1 MWASQA
7 KLLEQDNV
15 RELTTDKDVKR
26 ATLTAKKAERKLL
39 NTEDAK
45 GELLIAMVP
54 GVSCSSPKTLLCHPL

>member
-1 MWASQA
+1 M
-7 KLLEQDNV
+7 